1 MDYTWYLLDR
11 YINEEVNT
19 FNLLC
24 EVNELALKY
33 HETKS
38 ITVAAEL
45 ANKYYLILK
54 AEGYAPI
61 NIEVDNEKSQ
71 H

>member
-1 MDYTWYLLDR
+1 MINSWDLLDK
-11 YINEEVNT
+11 YINEDINT
-19 FNLLC
+19 FKLLC

-45 ANKYYLILK
+45 ANKYYLMLR

-61 NIEVDNEKSQ
+61 NIEIDNEKYN
-71 H
+71 